1 MKRIFDIL
9 VSILSLMALFPV
21 MLMIAI
27 WILIDSRG
35 GVFFKQIRVGRNNK
49 NFKML
54 KFRSMQPDSEKKG
67 MLTVGGRDPRIT
79 SAGYYLRKS
88 KLDELPQLLNI
99 FIGDMSFVGPRPE
112 VRKYVDLYTPEQMQ
126 VLRVR
131 PGLTDPASL
140 QYFDENVLLE
150 KSDEPEK
157 VYIKSIMPAKLEIN
171 LKYMAER
178 SFASDIK
185 VILKTVY
192 RIFS

>member
-99 FIGDMSFVGPRPE
+99 FIGDMSFVGPRPPLRQYVEACPEIYAE
-112 VRKYVDLYTPEQMQ
+112 VLKS
-126 VLRVR
+126 R
-131 PGLTDPASL
+131 PGVTGLATIAYHEHEARLLARYDYPNGNGLAR
-140 QYFDENVLLE
+140 DEKWQANRLLGE
-150 KSDEPEK
+150 WL
-157 VYIKSIMPAKLEIN
+157 AHCL
-171 LKYMAER
+171 AEGH
-178 SFASDIK
+178 ALHAAALADGD
-185 VILKTVY
+185 
-192 RIFS
+192 